1 MAEFNP
7 QDFLDLVHCTD
18 KEQIKEL
25 SERIY
30 ASVDTN
36 NNGTLELDEL
46 VVMMKK
52 MACCY
57 AEKTGAP
64 EPTDEQAQTV
74 AERALKQM
82 DEDGDGKIT
91 KHEWFTFA
99 CKQAGLEP

>member
-7 QDFLDLVHCTD
+7 QDFLDLTHCTD

-30 ASVDTN
+30 ASCDLNGN
-36 NNGTLELDEL
+36 NTLELDEL

-57 AEKTGAP
+57 AEKTGSA
-64 EPTDEQAQTV
+64 EPTDE
-74 AERALKQM
+74 
-82 DEDGDGKIT
+82 
-91 KHEWFTFA
+91 
-99 CKQAGLEP
+99 

>member
-18 KEQIKEL
+18 KEQIKVL

-30 ASVDTN
+30 ATVDTN
-36 NNGTLELDEL
+36 QNGTLELDEL

-57 AEKTGAP
+57 AEKTGAA
-64 EPTDEQAQTV
+64 EPTDEQAETV
-74 AERALKQM
+74 AKKALAEI
-82 DEDGDGKIT
+82 DGDGDGKIT
-91 KHEWFTFA
+91 KHEWFVYA
-99 CKQAGLEP
+99 CKQAGLDP